1 MELDFIKALSDG
13 AVVVALFLLLKLI
26 FDFIVKIRNNGNG
39 IKRTSVLNDNAEKLL
54 CELDKKLEVLD
65 ELEKV
70 RFDNI
75 KESIK
80 VQSEATTSIAKAID
94 ALTQNITNHTT
105 MLDRLIT
112 ILAKDK

>member
-1 MELDFIKALSDG
+1 M
-13 AVVVALFLLLKLI
+13 
-26 FDFIVKIRNNGNG
+26 
-39 IKRTSVLNDNAEKLL
+39 
-54 CELDKKLEVLD
+54 LD